1 MAKKKSQPEK
11 STTLQPEEMTPQTPE
26 EFIQRGWLYYSRK
39 KLDLAEKDF
48 TTALEN
54 QPENIDA
61 HFGLALVLKAA
72 GSTSKALDYFEKSSQ
87 LLESIADSAL
97 SCELIRPAKMR
108 SPTTVISRIFLG
120 SSQLTWMDPITPP
133 G

>member
-87 LLESIADSAL
+87 LLESIADRQRAQIL
-97 SCELIRPAKMR
+97 TRLIHGQINQIKTGDWNLEKEVWQ
-108 SPTTVISRIFLG
+108 SVH
-120 SSQLTWMDPITPP
+120 
-133 G
+133 